1 MSRRLTH
8 VALAVRD
15 AAATVAFYER
25 FAGLGIVH
33 ERVDDGTRV
42 VWIGEHPDTPEFVLV
57 LIEGAAPAAAGPAR
71 LLHFGFAVESR
82 AAVDDVA
89 ARGREAGVLAA
100 GPKWGGPVVGYYCIL
115 RDPDGHGVEFSYGQ
129 AIGRPDEAA
138 DEEGT

>member
-25 FAGLGIVH
+25 FAGLGVVH

-42 VWIGEHPDTPEFVLV
+42 VWIGEHPEAPE
-57 LIEGAAPAAAGPAR
+57 
-71 LLHFGFAVESR
+71 FGFAVESR
-82 AAVDDVA
+82 AAVDEVA
-89 ARGREAGVLAA
+89 ARAREAGVLAA
-100 GPKWGGPVVGYYCIL
+100 EPKWGGPVVGYYCIL

>member
-1 MSRRLTH
+1 MKPTLTH

-25 FAGLGIVH
+25 FADFRVVH

-42 VWIGEHPDTPEFVLV
+42 VWIGEQPTEPDFVLV

-71 LLHFGFAVESR
+71 LLHFGFAVDSR
-82 AAVDDVA
+82 EAVDVVA
-89 ARGREAGVLAA
+89 ARAREAGVLAM
-100 GPKWGGPVVGYYCIL
+100 GPKWGGPVVGYFCIL

-129 AIGRPDEAA
+129 SIGRE
-138 DEEGT
+138 EVEGT